1 MLVKFK
7 LTAAAHAVFDF
18 LTIFQDA
25 KSNNAATEDSKDTK
39 NGKKEDEESSEEE
52 LTGNQSSF
60 VDSYLRVCFSRSL

>member
-1 MLVKFK
+1 MRFLI
-7 LTAAAHAVFDF
+7 F

-39 NGKKEDEESSEEE
+39 NGKKEEDEESSEEE
-52 LTGNQSSF
+52 LTGNQSSL